1 MKEYYRQRASQYD
14 RFYEVPERYHD
25 LVGLKAWLV
34 ERVRGRT
41 VLEVAAGTG
50 YWTEVA
56 ATAAEAITATDYN
69 HEPLSIAVD
78 RRLGP
83 HVTLLTADA
92 YALPK
97 FACRFEVGMAH
108 LWWSHV
114 ERQRRQE
121 FLSHFASRLQ
131 PQATLL
137 MIDQTFVEDLC
148 SPISR
153 RDAWGN
159 EYTLRTLEDGTSY
172 EIVKNFFSLQEL
184 QESLGDMCED
194 IEITWL
200 RHFWALSGR
209 FRASR
214 ANNV

>member
-14 RFYEVPERYHD
+14 RFYEVPERSHD
-25 LVGLKAWLV
+25 LIGLKAWLV

-56 ATAAEAITATDYN
+56 ATAAQAVTATDYN

-78 RRLGP
+78 RCLGS
-83 HVTLLTADA
+83 HVTLLTGDA

-131 PQATLL
+131 PRATLL
-137 MIDQTFVEDLC
+137 MIDQTYVQDLC

-200 RHFWALSGR
+200 RHFWALSAR
-209 FRASR
+209 FRISR
-214 ANNV
+214 ADNE

>member
-14 RFYEVPERYHD
+14 RFYEVPERYRD
-25 LVGLKAWLV
+25 LVRLKAWLV

-131 PQATLL
+131 SQATLL
-137 MIDQTFVEDLC
+137 MIDQTYVEDLC

-184 QESLGDMCED
+184 QDSLGDMCED

-209 FRASR
+209 FRARR
-214 ANNV
+214 ANNE

>member
-14 RFYEVPERYHD
+14 RFYEVPERYRD
-25 LVGLKAWLV
+25 LVRLKAWLV

-56 ATAAEAITATDYN
+56 ATAADAITATDYN
-69 HEPLSIAVD
+69 DEPLSIAVD
-78 RRLGP
+78 RCLGP

-97 FACRFEVGMAH
+97 FAGRFEVGMAH

-137 MIDQTFVEDLC
+137 MIDQTYVEDLC

-159 EYTLRTLEDGTSY
+159 EYTLRTLEDGASY

-184 QESLGDMCED
+184 QDSLGDMCED

-214 ANNV
+214 ANNE

>member
-92 YALPK
+92 YAMPK

-137 MIDQTFVEDLC
+137 MIDQTYVGRKMLE
-148 SPISR
+148 R
-153 RDAWGN
+153 RGRRAAQKSDHRHRRL
-159 EYTLRTLEDGTSY
+159 LRA
-172 EIVKNFFSLQEL
+172 
-184 QESLGDMCED
+184 C
-194 IEITWL
+194 
-200 RHFWALSGR
+200 RARPRGR
-209 FRASR
+209 AAGQRG
-214 ANNV
+214 